1 MGLRS
6 VIVPL
11 LLAVVGG
18 MILSAWYW
26 YTFPCRWA
34 LEANAKTRQARLA
47 SMAPESSPIQAPDP
61 PPVQPPPQSATN
73 PASVPTAVVD
83 NPYGIIACD
92 DFSGPVNMRNG
103 VAAMLLFALGIA
115 TAIFER
121 RRPVL
126 ASIPVAAAAMTGS
139 GFLVDYLVTDLIPDE
154 SLSPAD
160 RVKVRF
166 LIALF
171 ILGSTVPAAVGAWM
185 VALIRRRSS
194 LSAQMRS
201 LGNR

>member
-1 MGLRS
+1 
-6 VIVPL
+6 
-11 LLAVVGG
+11 
-18 MILSAWYW
+18 
-26 YTFPCRWA
+26 
-34 LEANAKTRQARLA
+34 
-47 SMAPESSPIQAPDP
+47 
-61 PPVQPPPQSATN
+61 
-73 PASVPTAVVD
+73 
-83 NPYGIIACD
+83 
-92 DFSGPVNMRNG
+92 MRNG

-154 SLSPAD
+154 SLSPTD